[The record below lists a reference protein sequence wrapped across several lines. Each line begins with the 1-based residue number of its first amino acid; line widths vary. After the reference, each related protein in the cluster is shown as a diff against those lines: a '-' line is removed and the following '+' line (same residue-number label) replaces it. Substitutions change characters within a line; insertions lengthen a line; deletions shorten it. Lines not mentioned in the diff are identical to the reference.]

1 MTKLKTGWMI
11 LALLVCP
18 PAIFA
23 AEQEDEMPAIELLE
37 FLGSMAEEF
46 DAWEAFIE
54 LATAEVPAGF
64 VETEFV
70 ETDDE

>member
-1 MTKLKTGWMI
+1 MTKLKTGWLI
-11 LALLVCP
+11 LALLVCR

-23 AEQEDEMPAIELLE
+23 TEQEDEAPDIELLE
-37 FLGSMAEEF
+37 FLGSMSEEF
-46 DAWEAFIE
+46 DEWEEFIE

-70 ETDDE
+70 EKDDE